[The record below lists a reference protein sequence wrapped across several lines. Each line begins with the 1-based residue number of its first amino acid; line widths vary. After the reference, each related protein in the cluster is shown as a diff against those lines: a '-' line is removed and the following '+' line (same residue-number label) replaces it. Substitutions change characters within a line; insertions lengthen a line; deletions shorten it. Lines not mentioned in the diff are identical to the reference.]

1 MGDILPDGLGH
12 GDRPKR
18 GLRWVDYVTAMMQ
31 NAHMP
36 KDATITVRVPLAL
49 KRRLAERA
57 KREHRSISAQVAH
70 ELERAVAREAGGP
83 AAASALGL
91 FEGARLPSDEDFLE
105 VRAALF
111 GRVGNRGG

>member
-1 MGDILPDGLGH
+1 
-12 GDRPKR
+12 
-18 GLRWVDYVTAMMQ
+18 MMQ

-49 KRRLAERA
+49 KRRLAER
-57 KREHRSISAQVAH
+57 EHRSISAQVAH
-70 ELERAVAREAGGP
+70 ELERAVAREAVGP

>member
-1 MGDILPDGLGH
+1 MSRSPHLWKTCP
-12 GDRPKR
+12 P
-18 GLRWVDYVTAMMQ
+18 RWLDYVTTMMQ
-31 NAHMP
+31 NAHMS

-111 GRVGNRGG
+111 GRVGNRGA